1 METCIKSN
9 SSTQSEGRNNFA
21 GAFTLIELLVVI
33 AIIAILAA
41 MLLPT
46 LGKAKIK
53 ALSVQCMSNYRQ
65 LTLGWIMY
73 TGDNVDNLA
82 INSDWCSTYNN
93 IPSWVSNHESWTTT
107 SATDPQNTNVLYLTD
122 SKLSLLGAY
131 IGGSTAIF
139 HCPADNFLS
148 SAQHTAKWNYRIRS
162 CAMDGALGAGTK
174 YGGFPFSSQYW
185 WATRASQLNN
195 PGPSQSWV
203 FLDEHPDSI
212 DDELLYTYAG
222 YTSGT
227 GQFTELPAA
236 NHSRA
241 VGISFADGH
250 SEIHSWTG
258 GHIVLPVIY
267 STAGRQL
274 LNVTADPDLAWMAQ
288 HTPHQ

>member
-1 METCIKSN
+1 VETGIKSN
-9 SSTQSEGRNNFA
+9 SYIRLEGGNKFRN
-21 GAFTLIELLVVI
+21 AFTLIELLVVI

-41 MLLPT
+41 MLLPA
-46 LGKAKIK
+46 LSKAKIK

-73 TGDNVDNLA
+73 TGDNADNLA
-82 INSDWCSTYNN
+82 INSDWCSTYQNA
-93 IPSWVSNHESWTTT
+93 PSWVSNHDDWST
-107 SATDPQNTNVLYLTD
+107 SQENTNVFYLID
-122 SKLSLLGAY
+122 PKASLLGAY

-148 SAQHTAKWNYRIRS
+148 SAQRKAKWNYRIRS

-250 SEIHSWTG
+250 SEIHNWTG
-258 GHIVLPVIY
+258 GNIVLPVIY
-267 STAGRQL
+267 STAGRQRV
-274 LNVTADPDLAWMAQ
+274 NVTADPDLAWMAQ
-288 HTPHQ
+288 HTPHM